1 MSERIRWTRYKFG
14 YAVSDC
20 GRFTIEPMFCGS
32 ERTGFVPADCHT
44 DEQGPPTQSQHDAVA
59 WCEQRL
65 HRERT
70 VQRAEHDDDGGLSTG
85 SQSAQR

>member
-1 MSERIRWTRYKFG
+1 MSERIRWTRYKHG

-44 DEQGPPTQSQHDAVA
+44 DERGPPTRSEDEAVE

-65 HRERT
+65 DR
-70 VQRAEHDDDGGLSTG
+70 
-85 SQSAQR
+85 